1 MLSTSN
7 KEVYGTFRNYLE
19 IYFMIL
25 ENNFDMQ
32 IKKYVSWNVLKKSI
46 GYKWKKQSIKS
57 LIRYINSFAR
67 ANSLFCAGF
76 FHSGKI
82 LDFLSSQLNKSHLP
96 FPIWCGKR
104 ENHFSRHS
112 GKGVRL
118 MKPSDFQKTVQCRFE
133 SCLKKVVR
141 SVVKDYYKELNRR
154 KNKEIS
160 FSELPDV
167 LVDKMAVWDDY
178 ETDYTIFS
186 VCGIDIRVLDDEL
199 AEALKKLPERKRN
212 TLLMYYFLEM
222 TESEIAN
229 LQKITQSGVFR
240 NRHHALET
248 MKKILKEEH

>member
-1 MLSTSN
+1 MTFTKN
-7 KEVYGTFRNYLE
+7 EVWECYQFARQMRGKHNRSMIMDRDDWEIFRDDLRGKLGEIALRNY
-19 IYFMIL
+19 IMKNIP
-25 ENNFDMQ
+25 N
-32 IKKYVSWNVLKKSI
+32 
-46 GYKWKKQSIKS
+46 
-57 LIRYINSFAR
+57 
-67 ANSLFCAGF
+67 AN
-76 FHSGKI
+76 I
-82 LDFLSSQLNKSHLP
+82 
-96 FPIWCGKR
+96 
-104 ENHFSRHS
+104 ENHK
-112 GKGVRL
+112 GKEVRL

-240 NRHHALET
+240 NRHHA
-248 MKKILKEEH
+248 

>member
-1 MLSTSN
+1 
-7 KEVYGTFRNYLE
+7 
-19 IYFMIL
+19 
-25 ENNFDMQ
+25 
-32 IKKYVSWNVLKKSI
+32 
-46 GYKWKKQSIKS
+46 
-57 LIRYINSFAR
+57 
-67 ANSLFCAGF
+67 
-76 FHSGKI
+76 
-82 LDFLSSQLNKSHLP
+82 
-96 FPIWCGKR
+96 
-104 ENHFSRHS
+104 
-112 GKGVRL
+112 

-212 TLLMYYFLEM
+212 AEVYKELWPEGIVCALNDFARAITDNSQKNIMAQQML
-222 TESEIAN
+222 TISEIWKD
-229 LQKITQSGVFR
+229 LSEKIGSPQLIVTPERKGIR
-240 NRHHALET
+240 LADIAE
-248 MKKILKEEH
+248 